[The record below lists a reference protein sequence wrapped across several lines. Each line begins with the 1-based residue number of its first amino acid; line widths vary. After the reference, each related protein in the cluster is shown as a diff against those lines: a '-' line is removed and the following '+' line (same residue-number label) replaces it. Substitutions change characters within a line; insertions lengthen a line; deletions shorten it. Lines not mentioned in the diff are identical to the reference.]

1 MESLGI
7 DVKLLIAQVIN
18 FALFLF
24 VFYRF
29 ISKPFLRFLDKEKK
43 KDDEI
48 KKAHEKALK
57 QEEDLTEKEQLLQ
70 QTLKREREKVIEK
83 AKKDA
88 ELVKQQILDGARDQG
103 EKIRQK
109 AQKQIELDKEN
120 IYKEA
125 REKINE
131 LSFYLINSALKDVL
145 TDDLKKKVTQQ
156 ILKNSPKNINFN
168 EN

>member
-7 DVKLLIAQVIN
+7 DTKLLIAQVIN

-24 VFYRF
+24 IFYRF

-43 KDDEI
+43 KDEEI
-48 KKAHEKALK
+48 KRAHDKALK
-57 QEEDLTEKEQLLQ
+57 LEENLAKKEQTLQ
-70 QTLKREREKVIEK
+70 QTLKNEREKVIEK

-88 ELVKQQILDGARDQG
+88 DLVKQQILDEARDQG

-109 AQKQIELDKEN
+109 AQKQIELDREA

-131 LSFYLINSALKDVL
+131 LSFYLINSALRDVL
-145 TDDLKKKVTQQ
+145 TDDLRKKITQQ

>member
-1 MESLGI
+1 MQSLGI

-18 FALFLF
+18 FALFLIIF
-24 VFYRF
+24 HRF

-43 KDDEI
+43 KEEEI

-57 QEEDLTEKEQLLQ
+57 LEEDLAKKEQLLQ
-70 QTLKREREKVIEK
+70 QTLKKEREKVIEK

-88 ELVKQQILDGARDQG
+88 ELVKEQILEEARGQAKKIL
-103 EKIRQK
+103 EKT
-109 AQKQIELDKEN
+109 QKQIEQEREIVYSQAK
-120 IYKEA
+120 
-125 REKINE
+125 EKINE
-131 LSFYLINSALKDVL
+131 LSFYLINTALRDIL
-145 TDDLKKKVTQQ
+145 TDDLRKKITQQ

>member
-7 DVKLLIAQVIN
+7 DVKLLIAQIIN
-18 FALFLF
+18 FGLFLF
-24 VFYRF
+24 IFHRF

-43 KDDEI
+43 KDEEI
-48 KKAHEKALK
+48 RKIHEKALK
-57 QEEDLTEKEQLLQ
+57 QKDELAKKEELLQ
-70 QTLKREREKVIEK
+70 QTLRQEREKVIEK

-88 ELVKQQILDGARDQG
+88 ELIKQQILDEAQG
-103 EKIRQK
+103 QAEKIKQK
-109 AQKQIELDKEN
+109 AKKQIELEREN

-145 TDDLKKKVTQQ
+145 TEDLRKKVTQQ
-156 ILKNSPKNINFN
+156 ILKNSPKNIDFN

>member
-7 DVKLLIAQVIN
+7 DAKLLIAQVIN

-24 VFYRF
+24 IFYRF

-43 KDDEI
+43 KDEEI

-57 QEEDLTEKEQLLQ
+57 LEDELAKKEQLLQ
-70 QTLKREREKVIEK
+70 QTLKNEREKVIEK

-88 ELVKQQILDGARDQG
+88 ELVKQQILEEARDQG

-109 AQKQIELDKEN
+109 ALKQIELDREA

-131 LSFYLINSALKDVL
+131 LSFYLINNALKDVL
-145 TDDLKKKVTQQ
+145 TDDLKKKITQQ